1 MLWVM
6 TTADKYEFPLCVE
19 ASAEALARKMGVS
32 KSTVLTREHRGR
44 KNGQP
49 GTKRKKANY
58 RICKVEEQ
66 KKGASLRP
74 GQGYTG
80 LL

>member
-32 KSTVLTREHRGR
+32 KSTVLTRERRGR

-58 RICKVEEQ
+58 RIYKVEE
-66 KKGASLRP
+66 
-74 GQGYTG
+74 
-80 LL
+80 

>member
-49 GTKRKKANY
+49 GTKRKS
-58 RICKVEEQ
+58 E
-66 KKGASLRP
+66 L
-74 GQGYTG
+74 
-80 LL
+80 